1 MPLLLLS
8 PYSST
13 VLPPLPGSL
22 PINASLTQPAIQP
35 ASRNQLTTVTAGSC
49 YHGSSN
55 ATLFSVREE
64 LVESSSK
71 KGYSAVVSRGGRS
84 FEAVF
89 VYIKGKGRKIIDSM
103 LSSLANYLLGGN
115 ISTTQNSRNASN
127 SESLENFPVVARL
140 SQVEVEGDDWILIDR
155 TIPLVEGATALE
167 ESWYVTPPACFTR
180 AGPVNVETSPLED
193 LLIEHPSMSVYRAT
207 TVSPVAPDTPPPT
220 PDATEERD
228 LEEDITP
235 PARTSDLST
244 VSLERSLRR
253 SEDDDILSRP
263 AIHDG
268 RPANNRT
275 NSDKVRVIQLRS
287 AQKVLEKRST
297 QALKR
302 GRLERSNKLREVFS
316 VKGKRPRRQDR
327 LRLQNSGAN
336 NNRKC

>member
-1 MPLLLLS
+1 MILK
-8 PYSST
+8 
-13 VLPPLPGSL
+13 V
-22 PINASLTQPAIQP
+22 IEN
-35 ASRNQLTTVTAGSC
+35 NQD
-49 YHGSSN
+49 
-55 ATLFSVREE
+55 
-64 LVESSSK
+64 
-71 KGYSAVVSRGGRS
+71 
-84 FEAVF
+84 
-89 VYIKGKGRKIIDSM
+89 IKGKGRKIIDSM

-207 TVSPVAPDTPPPT
+207 TASPVAPDTPPPT
-220 PDATEERD
+220 PDATEERN

>member
-1 MPLLLLS
+1 
-8 PYSST
+8 
-13 VLPPLPGSL
+13 
-22 PINASLTQPAIQP
+22 
-35 ASRNQLTTVTAGSC
+35 
-49 YHGSSN
+49 
-55 ATLFSVREE
+55 
-64 LVESSSK
+64 
-71 KGYSAVVSRGGRS
+71 
-84 FEAVF
+84 
-89 VYIKGKGRKIIDSM
+89 M

-115 ISTTQNSRNASN
+115 ISATQNSRNASN
-127 SESLENFPVVARL
+127 SESLDHIPVIARL
-140 SQVEVEGDDWILIDR
+140 SQVEVEGEDWILIDR
-155 TIPLVEGATALE
+155 TIEGATALE

-207 TVSPVAPDTPPPT
+207 ASPIAPDTPPPT

-228 LEEDITP
+228 LEEEELTP

-253 SEDDDILSRP
+253 SEDDDTLSRP

-268 RPANNRT
+268 RPTNNRT
-275 NSDKVRVIQLRS
+275 NSDKVRVVQLRS

-297 QALKR
+297 QVLKR